1 MRFKNL
7 KEVSGNGIGKVYIG
21 TRAFVHIIDAKE
33 IDIGSDVETIEITST
48 ILKPEENCD
57 YSYLESDE
65 GYLGRFYFPSSK
77 SRAVF
82 STFSEAFVWSCLPK
96 MDLRESLRDE
106 PKNIY
111 PNNREWVKIGRAYN
125 SKKFR

>member
-7 KEVSGNGIGKVYIG
+7 DEVSRNGIGKVYIG
-21 TRAFVHIIDAKE
+21 TRAFVHTVEGRE
-33 IDIGSDVETIEITST
+33 IDIGSYVETIEITST

-82 STFSEAFVWSCLPK
+82 STFSEAFVWSKLPK
-96 MDLRESLRDE
+96 MDLTELSRDRSRK
-106 PKNIY
+106 PKKD
-111 PNNREWVKIGRAYN
+111 NREWVKIERAYN
-125 SKKFR
+125 KKFR